1 MAFKSQSP
9 WKINVVGLLWIV
21 CWNIISFVSL
31 PVSVIPPHSLLNG
44 VIYFCVNANIQISAA
59 RKKNCVKVFV
69 PSSFRQDVLVQLFVV
84 TQTKTMAQKKSWLKS
99 SGSLVRDL
107 TVFLTCCIFFFF
119 FLIPQAIL
127 SWQTRIAWVQP
138 QDWISA
144 YSAHVPVSPE
154 PFSQTSVSQSPV
166 SCHLIHQSSESKPP
180 HLTKVGMK
188 EHLTGA
194 QVHPCVAGGK
204 GEGEMSVLFLW
215 SQTYQRRISV
225 GLMAALD
232 ERAAATV

>member
-9 WKINVVGLLWIV
+9 WKINVVGLLLIV

-119 FLIPQAIL
+119 FFDTTSYSELTNQNSLGSAPGLDL
-127 SWQTRIAWVQP
+127 SLLCSCA
-138 QDWISA
+138 
-144 YSAHVPVSPE
+144 
-154 PFSQTSVSQSPV
+154 SVSWAFLSDISLSV
-166 SCHLIHQSSESKPP
+166 SCELPSNPPVIWIQTPSSHQ
-180 HLTKVGMK
+180 G
-188 EHLTGA
+188 
-194 QVHPCVAGGK
+194 
-204 GEGEMSVLFLW
+204 
-215 SQTYQRRISV
+215 R
-225 GLMAALD
+225 D
-232 ERAAATV
+232 ERASHRSPGPSVRGGRKRRRRNVSAIPVKPDLSEED

>member
-9 WKINVVGLLWIV
+9 WKINVVGLLLIV

-31 PVSVIPPHSLLNG
+31 PVSVIPPRSLLNG
-44 VIYFCVNANIQISAA
+44 VIYFCVIANIQISAA
-59 RKKNCVKVFV
+59 RKKKLRQSFCSFLIQAGCFSSAFCCDTDKNDGSEKELTEVFWV
-69 PSSFRQDVLVQLFVV
+69 TGQGLDSFP
-84 TQTKTMAQKKSWLKS
+84 
-99 SGSLVRDL
+99 DL
-107 TVFLTCCIFFFF
+107 LHFFF